1 MAMYEHFEDIHNLIK
16 EQSLVAELIAMQSM
30 SLTER
35 VTGQKNVIDGTL
47 MQTLTT
53 LFVHT
58 ANYDEV
64 KSEYKIRERQR
75 AVNQQIEESVKRM
88 QANRF

>member
-16 EQSLVAELIAMQSM
+16 EQSCVAELLALEAMK
-30 SLTER
+30 LTER
-35 VTGQKNVIDGTL
+35 VTGQKNVIDGTF

-53 LFVHT
+53 LFVHA
-58 ANYDEV
+58 ANYEEA

-75 AVNQQIEESVKRM
+75 GIVGQIDAAIAAQRK
-88 QANRF
+88 

>member
-16 EQSLVAELIAMQSM
+16 EQSCVAELLAIEAMN
-30 SLTER
+30 LTER
-35 VTGQKNVIDGTL
+35 VTKQKGVIDGTL

-53 LFVHT
+53 LFVHAT
-58 ANYDEV
+58 NYDEV

-75 AVNQQIEESVKRM
+75 GIVCQIDAAIAAQRK
-88 QANRF
+88 

>member
-16 EQSLVAELIAMQSM
+16 EQSCVAELLAHEGMK
-30 SLTER
+30 LTER

-53 LFVHT
+53 LFVQA

-75 AVNQQIEESVKRM
+75 GIVSQIDAAIVAKRK
-88 QANRF
+88 

>member
-16 EQSLVAELIAMQSM
+16 EQSCVAELLAIEAMN
-30 SLTER
+30 LTER
-35 VTGQKNVIDGTL
+35 VTKQKGVIDGTL

-53 LFVHT
+53 LFVHA

-75 AVNQQIEESVKRM
+75 GVVSQIDAAIAAKHK
-88 QANRF
+88 